1 MTRRARYREL
11 PIDEGW
17 SWVICFASFICMFV
31 IGTSMQS
38 LSVLFLELVNEFES
52 SVTVTSLSVM
62 CFVMS
67 LSVSS
72 VVSTSVLVPAF
83 GERPVIIVAG
93 ALFAACSLGYYL
105 APNIIVFIIFAGG
118 KGSCVG
124 LIFVPSVSLLS
135 YYFNKRRSLATTI
148 SNSGV
153 CVASIVSP
161 PIIRLITAEFG
172 MRGTFL
178 ILCAVEFHLVAAGL
192 LMRPVSSYRAVSR
205 EITGLTDLGSDITS
219 IKDEQVNEKHAT
231 KSGNNVAAEAEQSLL
246 PASSEHAPKNE
257 AQPHPGSPTTNYING
272 RLYDRVDSHV
282 SDVTS
287 DSTADSKFCEA
298 GKDLPNNEL
307 ATQEI
312 YTKNPKCKPYVAR
325 QTSRKDLLQ
334 RQSSRKD
341 SVGQASHHGSN
352 WSINQKRPGQ
362 SVHRDSIMSVT
373 SGLEPAITGVGLR
386 GGLAQEASGKVHG
399 WRSCCCIR
407 VIRKIFDPVLFTQL
421 AYRVF
426 LVSAVPSATTQYLL
440 QYVPTIAVIK
450 GATRDQAATLLT
462 ITGSVDLVSRLAIG
476 FFADT
481 NLLRATQ
488 IVAIAQICQ
497 GILLQFNALF
507 DNFQKMIAMV
517 VIMGLFIGT
526 RQSLLP
532 MMHIE
537 IVGMEKMARCLSITA
552 MLATISAASHS
563 PMLSAILEATGS
575 YDIVLYYVG
584 VALIVGAVIL
594 LFMPVLAKID
604 ARRQVNKTVV

>member
-1 MTRRARYREL
+1 MAQKNRTREL
-11 PIDEGW
+11 PIDQGW
-17 SWVICFASFICMFV
+17 SWVICFA
-31 IGTSMQS
+31 
-38 LSVLFLELVNEFES
+38 
-52 SVTVTSLSVM
+52 
-62 CFVMS
+62 
-67 LSVSS
+67 

-93 ALFAACSLGYYL
+93 ALFAACSIGYYL
-105 APNIIVFIIFAGG
+105 APNIIVFIVFAGG

-148 SNSGV
+148 SNSGI

-161 PIIRLITAEFG
+161 PVIRAITAEFG

-178 ILCAVEFHLVAAGL
+178 ILSAIEFHMVAAGL

-205 EITGLTDLGSDITS
+205 DITGLTNIDATTPL
-219 IKDEQVNEKHAT
+219 KDEPVKEQHA
-231 KSGNNVAAEAEQSLL
+231 GQSLL
-246 PASSEHAPKNE
+246 
-257 AQPHPGSPTTNYING
+257 SPTSTQDTENELPPLQGDIITKYSNG
-272 RLYDRVDSHV
+272 RLYDMVDSHV
-282 SDVTS
+282 SDVPS
-287 DSTADSKFCEA
+287 DDTKNARFYEV
-298 GKDLPNNEL
+298 GKEL
-307 ATQEI
+307 ANGELLTQTG
-312 YTKNPKCKPYVAR
+312 YPKNTKSKHPHEAR
-325 QTSRKDLLQ
+325 KASNKDLLPK
-334 RQSSRKD
+334 QSSRKD
-341 SVGQASHHGSN
+341 SADQMSIHGSN
-352 WSINQKRPGQ
+352 WSIDQKLSGPF
-362 SVHRDSIMSVT
+362 VHRDSIMSVT
-373 SGLEPAITGVGLR
+373 SGLEPGVTGVAL
-386 GGLAQEASGKVHG
+386 HG
-399 WRSCCCIR
+399 APAEDDSRNNHDWRSCCCIR
-407 VIRKIFDPVLFTQL
+407 IIRKIFDPSLFRQL
-421 AYRVF
+421 AFRVF
-426 LVSAVPSATTQYLL
+426 LVSAVPSATTQYLM

-450 GATRDQAATLLT
+450 GASKDQAATLLT

-497 GILLQFNALF
+497 GILLQFNTLF
-507 DNFQKMIAMV
+507 DNFEKMIAMV

-552 MLATISAASHS
+552 MLATISAACHS

-584 VALIVGAVIL
+584 VALIVGAVL
-594 LFMPVLAKID
+594 MLFMPMLAKVD
-604 ARRQVNKTVV
+604 ARRQARKMAA